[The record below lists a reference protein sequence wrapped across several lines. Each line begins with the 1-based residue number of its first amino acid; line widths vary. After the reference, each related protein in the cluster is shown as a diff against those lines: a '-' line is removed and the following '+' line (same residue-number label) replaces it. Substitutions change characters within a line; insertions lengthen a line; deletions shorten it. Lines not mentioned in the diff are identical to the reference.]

1 MTTIL
6 SLTVIPAGLAA
17 VFDSV
22 GFGLLAAAG
31 LVWAF
36 AVAVC
41 SIAPVVESGNRS
53 ANETLSQ
60 GLSMIASVIAV
71 VGLASVLLS

>member
-6 SLTVIPAGLAA
+6 VLTVIPAGLAA
-17 VFDSV
+17 TFDSV

-41 SIAPVVESGNRS
+41 SLAPVVAGRNHS

-60 GLSMIASVIAV
+60 GLSMIASAVAV
-71 VGLASVLLS
+71 VGLAAVLLS